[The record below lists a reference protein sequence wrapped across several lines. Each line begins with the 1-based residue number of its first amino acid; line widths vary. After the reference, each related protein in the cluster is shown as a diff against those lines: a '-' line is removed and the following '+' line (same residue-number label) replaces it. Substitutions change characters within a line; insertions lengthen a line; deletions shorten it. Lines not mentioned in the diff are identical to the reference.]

1 MVNIIKKNIQ
11 YSLIFFILFITF
23 QWLFRDDIQWGQI
36 IGISILYFLF
46 NIFYDWAKIPYKWI
60 RLFESFSNR
69 LINHKTVTVDNSK
82 LRKRSDSNNT

>member
-11 YSLIFFILFITF
+11 FSLIFFILFITF

-46 NIFYDWAKIPYKWI
+46 NIFYDWAKIPYKWKN
-60 RLFESFSNR
+60 E
-69 LINHKTVTVDNSK
+69 
-82 LRKRSDSNNT
+82 

>member
-1 MVNIIKKNIQ
+1 MVKMIKKNVQ

-46 NIFYDWAKIPYKWI
+46 NIFYDGAKIPYKWK
-60 RLFESFSNR
+60 NG
-69 LINHKTVTVDNSK
+69 
-82 LRKRSDSNNT
+82 

>member
-1 MVNIIKKNIQ
+1 MVKIIKKNIQ

-46 NIFYDWAKIPYKWI
+46 NIFYDWVKIPYKWK
-60 RLFESFSNR
+60 NG
-69 LINHKTVTVDNSK
+69 
-82 LRKRSDSNNT
+82 

>member
-1 MVNIIKKNIQ
+1 MAKNVKKNIQ

-46 NIFYDWAKIPYKWI
+46 NIFYDWTKIPYKWK
-60 RLFESFSNR
+60 NR
-69 LINHKTVTVDNSK
+69 
-82 LRKRSDSNNT
+82 